1 MLTMAVGQSDDVDPA
16 DAIAGAI
23 EQCRAALAGRQPQAG
38 LLFTAFDSFAPAS
51 LAAVRDA
58 FPGVSIMGT
67 TSAAEISS
75 PGGYQE
81 DSLTLALFASD
92 DIDVTAGVGAGLGRD
107 VDAACRAA
115 ANQALAGTS
124 REPKFAI
131 VVAEGF
137 VVDPQLT
144 LDAMARALPKGVAI
158 VGGTSARR
166 DFVTVSPTYQF
177 CNDVIATD
185 GVAVLLFSGPLNHS
199 IAVGTGWRTIGARGT
214 VTRSDYGAVHEIDGR
229 PAIEFLA
236 RYLDVTG
243 AASYG
248 NPLAVIEA
256 GGTESYLR
264 AIQGSDPASGSV
276 LLAGS
281 IPVGASVQLTTADI
295 EEILAGTKAA
305 LAQATADFPEGS
317 SPQAALIFSCAVR
330 KFLLGSR
337 TRVETELARAQ
348 YEPSMPLAGMYC
360 FGEMGPIP
368 GTPSSRYLNETF
380 VTVLLGT

>member
-1 MLTMAVGQSDDVDPA
+1 MLTMAVGNSDDVDPA
-16 DAIAGAI
+16 DAIAAAI
-23 EQCRAALAGRQPQAG
+23 EQCRVALGGLRPQAG

-51 LAAVRDA
+51 LAAVRNA
-58 FPGVSIMGT
+58 FPGVSIMGA

-92 DIDVTAGVGAGLGRD
+92 DVDITAGVGSGLGID
-107 VDAACRAA
+107 VEAACRAA
-115 ANQALAGTS
+115 AEQALAGTK
-124 REPKFAI
+124 REPKIAV

-144 LDAMARALPKGVAI
+144 LNAMARALPAGVTI

-166 DFVTVSPTYQF
+166 DFVTVTPTYQF
-177 CNDVIATD
+177 CDDVVATD
-185 GVAVLLFSGPLNHS
+185 GVAILLFSGPIAFS
-199 IAVGTGWRTIGARGT
+199 AAVGTGWRTIGASGT
-214 VTRSDYGAVHEIDGR
+214 VTRSEYGALHEIDGR

-243 AASYG
+243 PASYG

-256 GGTESYLR
+256 GGEESYLR
-264 AIQGSDPASGSV
+264 AIQGSDPDSGSV
-276 LLAGS
+276 HLAGS
-281 IPVGASVQLTTADI
+281 IPVGATVQLTTANTD
-295 EEILAGTKAA
+295 EILAGTKDA
-305 LAQATADFPEGS
+305 LARAAADFPGGS
-317 SPQAALIFSCAVR
+317 QPEAALIFSCSVR

-337 TRVETELARAQ
+337 TRVEAEMASSQ
-348 YEPSMPLAGMYC
+348 YGAAMPLAGLYC
-360 FGEMGPIP
+360 YGEMGPVR
-368 GTPSSRYLNETF
+368 GTPTSRFLNETF

>member
-1 MLTMAVGQSDDVDPA
+1 MLTMAVGNSDDVDPA

-23 EQCRAALAGRQPQAG
+23 EQCRAALGGLRPQAG

-58 FPGVSIMGT
+58 FPGVSIMGA

-81 DSLTLALFASD
+81 DSLTLALFASGD
-92 DIDVTAGVGAGLGRD
+92 VDITAGVGSGLGID
-107 VDAACRAA
+107 VEAACRAA
-115 ANQALAGTS
+115 AGQALAGTK
-124 REPKFAI
+124 RQPKLAV

-144 LDAMARALPKGVAI
+144 LNAVARALPAGVTI

-166 DFVTVSPTYQF
+166 DFVTVTPTYQF
-177 CNDVIATD
+177 CDDVVATD
-185 GVAVLLFSGPLNHS
+185 GVAILLFSGPIAFS
-199 IAVGTGWRTIGARGT
+199 TAVGTGWRTIGASGT
-214 VTRSDYGAVHEIDGR
+214 VTRSAYGALHEIDGR

-243 AASYG
+243 PASYG

-256 GGTESYLR
+256 GGAQSYLR
-264 AIQGSDPASGSV
+264 AIQGSDPDSGAV
-276 LLAGS
+276 HLAGS
-281 IPVGASVQLTTADI
+281 IPVGATVQLTTANTD
-295 EEILAGTKAA
+295 EILAGTKDA
-305 LAQATADFPEGS
+305 LARAAADFPGES
-317 SPQAALIFSCAVR
+317 QPEAALIFSCSVR

-337 TRVETELARAQ
+337 TRIEAEMASSQ
-348 YEPSMPLAGMYC
+348 YGAAMPLAGLYC
-360 FGEMGPIP
+360 YGEMGPVRGAP
-368 GTPSSRYLNETF
+368 TSRFLNETF